1 MTVVNPAPTSAPSL
15 IARVQGIL
23 MSPAAEWDKIEGE
36 AATPQ
41 SLFTGYACIL
51 AAIPAVAQI
60 IGGLFPVCI
69 LGVCVHRSLIG
80 VVVGAVLFYVLSLV
94 GVFVTG
100 LIIDELAPSFGGTKN
115 RVQALKVV
123 VYGWTAA
130 WLAGIFA
137 ILPMLSILGIVG
149 LYSFYLIYLGL
160 PKMMKAPQ
168 DKALGYTVVS
178 LILAFIVYVV
188 IAAIAS
194 TVAAAGMFGAGGLAA
209 ADASHVSGTVH
220 VGGTT
225 VDLGQLDQAAKAAQ
239 ASAAAMQAQVN
250 GQPAPAGAVHALPAD
265 TLKSLL
271 PDALPSGFARTEVSA
286 SSAGAAGV
294 GGSNAQGVY
303 TKGDGRITLE
313 VTDLAA
319 MGALAAMGGAI
330 NVQSDRETATGYEKV
345 GKVDGRLTTES
356 FDNQAK
362 SGKYSVVVANRFVVD
377 AEGSGVAIDDLKA
390 AVSSVGI
397 DKLEG
402 MAHA

>member
-1 MTVVNPAPTSAPSL
+1 MTVVNPAPASAPSL
-15 IARVQGIL
+15 IARIQGIL
-23 MSPAAEWDKIEGE
+23 MTPRTEWDKIDGE

-41 SLFTGYACIL
+41 SLFMGYACIL
-51 AAIPAVAQI
+51 AAIPAIAQI
-60 IGGLFPVCI
+60 IGGLFPICV

-80 VVVGAVLFYVLSLV
+80 VVVGAVLYYILSLV

-160 PKMMKAPQ
+160 PKLMKSPQ
-168 DKALGYTVVS
+168 DKALGYTAVS
-178 LILAFIVYVV
+178 LILAIIIYVV

-209 ADASHVSGTVH
+209 NNITNVSGTVH
-220 VGGTT
+220 VGNTS
-225 VDLGQLDQAAKAAQ
+225 VDLGQLSQAAKAAQ
-239 ASAAAMQAQVN
+239 ASAAAMQAQAN
-250 GQPAPAGAVHALPAD
+250 GQPAPAGSVQAVPAD
-265 TLKSLL
+265 TLKALL
-271 PDALPSGFARTEVSA
+271 PANLPSGFARTEVSA
-286 SSAGAAGV
+286 TSAGAAGV
-294 GGSNAQGVY
+294 GGSNAEGVY
-303 TKGDGRITLE
+303 TKGDGRITLQ

-390 AVSSVGI
+390 AVSAVGI
-397 DKLEG
+397 GKLES

>member
-23 MSPAAEWDKIEGE
+23 LTPAAEWDKIDGE
-36 AATPQ
+36 TATPQ

-60 IGGLFPVCI
+60 IGGLFPICV

-80 VVVGAVLFYVLSLV
+80 VVVGAVLYYILSLV

-137 ILPMLSILGIVG
+137 ILPMLSILSIVG

-160 PKMMKAPQ
+160 PKMMKSPQ
-168 DKALGYTVVS
+168 DKALGYTAVS
-178 LILAFIVYVV
+178 IILAAVVYIV
-188 IAAIAS
+188 IGAIAG
-194 TVAAAGMFGAGGLAA
+194 TVAAAGMFGAGALAA
-209 ADASHVSGTVH
+209 NDSHVSGTVH

-239 ASAAAMQAQVN
+239 ASAAAMQAQAN
-250 GQPAPAGAVHALPAD
+250 GQPAPAGAIHAVPAD
-265 TLKSLL
+265 TLKALL
-271 PDALPSGFARTEVSA
+271 PAALPSGFARTEVSA
-286 SSAGAAGV
+286 TSAGAAGV

-356 FDNQAK
+356 FDTQDK

-390 AVSSVGI
+390 AVSAVGI

>member
-1 MTVVNPAPTSAPSL
+1 MTVVNPAPSTAPSL

-23 MSPAAEWDKIEGE
+23 MTPAAEWDKIDGE

-60 IGGLFPVCI
+60 IGGLFPICV

-80 VVVGAVLFYVLSLV
+80 VVVGAVLYYILSLV

-100 LIIDELAPSFGGTKN
+100 LIIDELAPSFGGKKD

-160 PKMMKAPQ
+160 PKLMKAPQ
-168 DKALGYTVVS
+168 DKALGYTAVS
-178 LILAFIVYVV
+178 LILAAVVYIV
-188 IAAIAS
+188 IAAIAG

-239 ASAAAMQAQVN
+239 ASAAAMQAQAN

-271 PDALPSGFARTEVSA
+271 PTALPSGFARTEVSA
-286 SSAGAAGV
+286 TSAGAAGV

-356 FDNQAK
+356 FDNQDK

-390 AVSSVGI
+390 AVSAVGI